1 MKDLSLHILDIVQNS
16 VVAQASNIEIRI
28 EVDKKNDY
36 LAIIIT
42 DNGKG
47 MSPEFLQS
55 VTDPYTTTRTTRK
68 VGLGLPLLKQNAE
81 RTGGSM
87 KIESIVGQGTR
98 LCAIL
103 NPNNIDCLPM
113 GDIPGVIAMLICSY
127 PSINFYFTQIVN
139 SRDFSIS
146 SGEIADALDGLP
158 LNNPSVYPLVK
169 ELIASNL
176 DELQISELG

>member
-55 VTDPYTTTRTTRK
+55 VTDPYTTTRTTR
-68 VGLGLPLLKQNAE
+68 
-81 RTGGSM
+81 
-87 KIESIVGQGTR
+87 
-98 LCAIL
+98 
-103 NPNNIDCLPM
+103 
-113 GDIPGVIAMLICSY
+113 
-127 PSINFYFTQIVN
+127 
-139 SRDFSIS
+139 
-146 SGEIADALDGLP
+146 
-158 LNNPSVYPLVK
+158 
-169 ELIASNL
+169 
-176 DELQISELG
+176 